1 MLDLLSIA
9 SLGTLVS
16 LTALEVVLGIDN
28 IIFLSILVAK
38 VPRPQQ
44 ALARRLGLVL
54 ALGTRIALLMTLN
67 WLAGMTKPLF
77 DFRGHGVSARDLV
90 LMLGGGFLVL
100 KSTWEI
106 FSGLEGDDDDASD
119 EEKMSRPGARVAFL
133 FILVQIAVMDV
144 VFSLDSVIT
153 AVGLANSVPVMVAAM
168 VCAMFVMLFF
178 AGWIGEFVERHPSMK
193 ILALSF
199 LILIGTM
206 LVAEGTGTHV
216 PKAYVYV
223 SMAFATVMELL
234 NIWLRRRAPKVH
246 GLHGPGHHE
255 EKDATPE
262 LRRQLAERD
271 RRIAELEARLAE
283 QRGDAG

>member
-1 MLDLLSIA
+1 MTDLLSLS

-16 LTALEVVLGIDN
+16 LTALEIVLGIDN
-28 IIFLSILVAK
+28 IIFLSILVAR
-38 VPRPQQ
+38 VPRPRQ
-44 ALARRLGLVL
+44 AIARRLGLVL
-54 ALGTRIALLMTLN
+54 ALGTRVVLLLMLS
-67 WLAGMTKPLF
+67 WLTGMTRPLF
-77 DFRGHGVSARDLV
+77 EVLGHGVSARDLV
-90 LMLGGGFLVL
+90 LIVGGGFLVA

-106 FSGLEGDDDDASD
+106 FSGLEGQHDGASD
-119 EEKMSRPGARVAFL
+119 EEKMSRPGAGAAFA

-153 AVGLANSVPVMVAAM
+153 AVGLTSKVPVMVASM
-168 VCAMFVMLFF
+168 VCAMLVMLIF
-178 AGWIGEFVERHPSMK
+178 AGWIGDFVERHPSMK

-234 NIWLRRRAPKVH
+234 NMWLRRRSASVRP
-246 GLHGPGHHE
+246 LHVRGQVPE
-255 EKDATPE
+255 ASALDE
-262 LRRQLAERD
+262 LRRELSARD
-271 RRIAELEARLAE
+271 ERIAELEARLSAK
-283 QRGDAG
+283 G

>member
-153 AVGLANSVPVMVAAM
+153 AVGMANKLGVMIAA
-168 VCAMFVMLFF
+168 VIIALIFMLFF
-178 AGWIGEFVERHPSMK
+178 AGRISDFIHQHPSLKM
-193 ILALSF
+193 LALSF
-199 LILIGTM
+199 LLLIGCA
-206 LVAEGTGTHV
+206 LLAEGFHKEI
-216 PKAYVYV
+216 PKGYIYFA
-223 SMAFATVMELL
+223 MAFSVGVEAL
-234 NIWLRRRAPKVH
+234 NIRMRTK
-246 GLHGPGHHE
+246 
-255 EKDATPE
+255 K
-262 LRRQLAERD
+262 RQPVEMRQPY
-271 RRIAELEARLAE
+271 R
-283 QRGDAG
+283 